1 MRLLTPSLASLAAT
15 AALLLAGCAAPS
27 PQQAAAPSAETLASA
42 CSAKGGS
49 IQPVGKAQIPT
60 CVVPYADA
68 GKACTDKSQ
77 CQGAC
82 IAEGNLESQGAASGT
97 CQKTNRQFGCFARIE
112 NGKATATL
120 CVD

>member
-1 MRLLTPSLASLAAT
+1 MRILALTAV
-15 AALLLAGCAAPS
+15 AALLLAGCAPTAEP
-27 PQQAAAPSAETLASA
+27 AAPTAETLASA
-42 CSAKGGS
+42 CSAKGGA

-77 CQGAC
+77 CEGAC
-82 IAEGNLESQGAASGT
+82 VLEGNLEPQGPVTGA
-97 CQKTNRQFGCFARIE
+97 CQKTNRQFGCYARVV
-112 NGKATATL
+112 NGKATAAI